1 MIRINVRIIIIRL
14 TISIIIGHHPQPRL
28 RLVVLVH
35 LVIVGYRLLFLDQ
48 QTHLRFVRV
57 MNLYSLHS
65 YHHCCCWLLIVRQQ
79 AAFLY
84 YILTYSASINCCCC
98 CSGGI
103 IISHR
108 TNHHGSGCTTTTRLQ
123 QQQRP

>member
-48 QTHLRFVRV
+48 QEQQTHLRFV
-57 MNLYSLHS
+57 
-65 YHHCCCWLLIVRQQ
+65 
-79 AAFLY
+79 
-84 YILTYSASINCCCC
+84 T
-98 CSGGI
+98 
-103 IISHR
+103 
-108 TNHHGSGCTTTTRLQ
+108 
-123 QQQRP
+123 